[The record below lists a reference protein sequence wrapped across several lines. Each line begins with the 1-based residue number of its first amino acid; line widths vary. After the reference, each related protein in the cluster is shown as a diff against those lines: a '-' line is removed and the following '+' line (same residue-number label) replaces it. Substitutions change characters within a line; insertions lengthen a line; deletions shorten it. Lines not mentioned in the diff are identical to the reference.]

1 MLGILITGLTTV
13 QCSPQMAYTAHIIQ
27 MPDVARRD
35 ILEDS
40 WIFKVSGSSLL
51 PPDMTFSDLF
61 LALHGF

>member
-1 MLGILITGLTTV
+1 
-13 QCSPQMAYTAHIIQ
+13 MAYTAHIIQ

-40 WIFKVSGSSLL
+40 WIIKVSGSSLL